1 MAEKKEPFNAFKAMM
16 ALEAAVEKRET
27 PDLDALFAKMETPDE
42 AKKRLE
48 KE

>member
-1 MAEKKEPFNAFKAMM
+1 MAKEKFDPTKAQAF
-16 ALEAAVEKRET
+16 LEAAVEKREA
-27 PDLDALFAKMETPDE
+27 PNLKALFAKMETPDE

>member
-1 MAEKKEPFNAFKAMM
+1 MADKKEPFNAFKAMM
-16 ALEAAVEKRET
+16 ALEQAVEKRET

-48 KE
+48 KK